1 MNSLHLP
8 PGHLISARS
17 CSQIQH
23 KKEHIPHGIFPI
35 TEDDA
40 GFSHKI
46 LGTVNIELI
55 RFILEVE
62 LIDKPCDFLLVIIPQ
77 GLCHDNDTDHGKGRI
92 INKDTKRKK
101 IAIHAEITPEKDQIV
116 RFALGFFNGKAFYF
130 LVSNEFLEAF
140 CSLIHGVTSFFR
152 ISLIILHREEK
163 WKVQGDFI

>member
-1 MNSLHLP
+1 MMALYSFP
-8 PGHLISARS
+8 RS
-17 CSQIQH
+17 CWARFST
-23 KKEHIPHGIFPI
+23 KGAYPHGIFPI

-130 LVSNEFLEAF
+130 WSAMNFLKRSALLF
-140 CSLIHGVTSFFR
+140 MGSRPF
-152 ISLIILHREEK
+152 
-163 WKVQGDFI
+163 